1 MVMTHHML
9 VPTIYHSAIRLMLV
23 KGPHLVLQS
32 APHRTVEGQVLPSQD
47 VFQAVGHRWRLQPSP
62 SWDRVSV

>member
-23 KGPHLVLQS
+23 KGPRLVLQS
-32 APHRTVEGQVLPSQD
+32 APHRTEEGQVIPSQD
-47 VFQAVGHRWRLQPSP
+47 VFPPVGHRWRLRPSP

>member
-23 KGPHLVLQS
+23 KGPRLVLQS
-32 APHRTVEGQVLPSQD
+32 APHRTVEGQVIPSQD
-47 VFQAVGHRWRLQPSP
+47 AFQPMGHRWRLQPSP
-62 SWDRVSV
+62 S